1 MRISDWSSD
10 VCSSDLA
17 PAGQRADARRALV
30 VDDVVRIAAGI
41 DRRAALVGEARQL
54 QPGAEVDE
62 HVLERSDVAVGRA
75 DRLADGLARPAS
87 DAERPAEQRGA
98 VPAPEIGCVLQH
110 QVASTEERRVGREAV
125 STVSPRGMP
134 AQYNKK

>member
-75 DRLADGLARPAS
+75 DRLAAGVARPVRA
-87 DAERPAEQRGA
+87 AARQVEQGDA
-98 VPAPEIGCVLQH
+98 VPGAEMGGVRQDW
-110 QVASTEERRVGREAV
+110 TRAV
-125 STVSPRGMP
+125 KGEGV
-134 AQYNKK
+134 